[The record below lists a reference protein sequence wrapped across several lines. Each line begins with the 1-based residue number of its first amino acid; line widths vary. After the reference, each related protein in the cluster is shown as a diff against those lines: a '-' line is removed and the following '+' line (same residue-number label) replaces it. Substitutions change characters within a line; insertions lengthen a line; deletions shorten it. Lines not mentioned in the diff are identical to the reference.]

1 MVHTNSV
8 RRHARGFT
16 LVELLVVTL
25 ILSIL
30 MAVALPLYLS
40 AVKDSRIK
48 TNRAN
53 MQTIANAVQAAF
65 VKTPQADYSGFAG
78 DVSSAKEPDLQTVPV
93 GPNGNEKYTIV
104 PTTVNNNPS
113 FYVKCDPADEA
124 TGSTTP
130 VNGAGT
136 FTPGADNQ

>member
-1 MVHTNSV
+1 MVHTSSI
-8 RRHARGFT
+8 RRNARGFT

-53 MQTIANAVQAAF
+53 MQTIANAVQAAY
-65 VKTPQADYSGFAG
+65 VKTPQPDYSGLT
-78 DVSSAKEPDLQTVPV
+78 DISKLPDLQGVPK
-93 GPNGNEKYTIV
+93 GPNGNEVYTV
-104 PTTVNNNPS
+104 VATDKDANGNPG
-113 FYVKCDPADEA
+113 FYVQCTPPEEA
-124 TGSTTP
+124 TASTTSLH
-130 VNGAGT
+130 GAGT

>member
-1 MVHTNSV
+1 MVHTTSV

-30 MAVALPLYLS
+30 MAVALPLYLN

-65 VKTPQADYSGFAG
+65 VKTGPVDYTGFYGAAG
-78 DVSSAKEPDLQTVPV
+78 PTKEPDLTSIPK
-93 GPNGNEKYTIV
+93 GPNGEVYSV
-104 PTTVNNNPS
+104 GAGTTGPFKIS
-113 FYVKCDPADEA
+113 CSPDPD
-124 TGSTTP
+124 
-130 VNGAGT
+130 GAGT
-136 FTPGADNQ
+136 FEPGVDNK

>member
-1 MVHTNSV
+1 MMHTTSV

-30 MAVALPLYLS
+30 MAVALPLYLN

-65 VKTPQADYSGFAG
+65 VKTGPVDYSGFIGA
-78 DVSSAKEPDLQTVPV
+78 VSTTLEPDLTSVPK
-93 GPNGNEKYTIV
+93 GPNGELYSVEAGQKGSPFRITCS
-104 PTTVNNNPS
+104 P
-113 FYVKCDPADEA
+113 DPD
-124 TGSTTP
+124 
-130 VNGAGT
+130 GAGT
-136 FTPGADNQ
+136 FEPGYDNK

>member
-1 MVHTNSV
+1 MVHTSSV
-8 RRHARGFT
+8 RRQVSGFT

-53 MQTIANAVQAAF
+53 MQTVANAVQAAY
-65 VKTPQADYSGFAG
+65 VKDRPADYSKYYGA
-78 DVSSAKEPDLQTVPV
+78 VSTANEPDLQTPPI
-93 GPNGNEKYTIV
+93 GPSGETYVIAAGSV
-104 PTTVNNNPS
+104 AGS
-113 FYVKCDPADEA
+113 FKVSCTPDPDA
-124 TGSTTP
+124 
-130 VNGAGT
+130 AGT
-136 FTPGADNQ
+136 FEPGKDNK